1 MNKKAGKRLL
11 AWLLSALLA
20 GLLTT
25 PCLAQG
31 DAAPRGYVALTFDD
45 GPTAGVTTALLE
57 GLAQRNVNATFF
69 LCGYRIELF
78 PELIE
83 AYADAGHEIGIHGY
97 SHAYLNELDA
107 TGCWLELHQT
117 LDLLE
122 AQNVRPTLFRA
133 PGGLV
138 SQTLQ
143 TEAALAGLSL
153 IHWSVDPQ
161 DWCCT
166 DPDELVERVMSKVQ
180 PGDIILMHEL
190 KLSSV
195 QAALTIID
203 CLRQR
208 GLEPV
213 TVSQLATLTGR
224 TLEPGGTYFRFS

>member
-1 MNKKAGKRLL
+1 MRLHVGKRLL
-11 AWLLSALLA
+11 AVVLSALLV
-20 GLLTT
+20 GGGTS
-25 PCLAQG
+25 PCLAEG
-31 DAAPRGYVALTFDD
+31 DAAPLGYVALTFDD
-45 GPTAGVTTALLE
+45 GPTAGVTAALLA
-57 GLAQRNVNATFF
+57 GLRERNVNATFF

-78 PELIE
+78 PELIS

-107 TGCWLELHQT
+107 DGCRKELYQT

-122 AQNVRPTLFRA
+122 GREIRLFRA

-138 SQTLQ
+138 SDTLQ
-143 TEAALAGLSL
+143 TEAALAGLS
-153 IHWSVDPQ
+153 IIGWSVDPQ

-166 DPDELVERVMSKVQ
+166 DPDTLVERVMSKVR

-190 KLSSV
+190 KASSV

-203 CLRQR
+203 RLRQR

-213 TVSQLATLTGR
+213 TVSQLAALGGQAP
-224 TLEPGGTYFRFS
+224 EPGGIYYRFP

>member
-1 MNKKAGKRLL
+1 MNKHGGKRLSAL
-11 AWLLSALLA
+11 LLSALLA
-20 GLLTT
+20 GLLTM
-25 PCLAQG
+25 PCFAQG

-45 GPTAGVTTALLE
+45 GPTAGVTSTLLE
-57 GLAQRNVNATFF
+57 GLAGRKVNATFF

-83 AYADAGHEIGIHGY
+83 DYVAGGHEIGIHGY
-97 SHAYLNELDA
+97 SHAYLNDLDA
-107 TGCWLELHQT
+107 TGCWQELHQT

-122 AQNVRPTLFRA
+122 VQGVHPTLFRA
-133 PGGLV
+133 PGGLT

-166 DPDELVERVMSKVQ
+166 DPEVLVERVMSKVQ

-190 KLSSV
+190 KDSSV
-195 QAALTIID
+195 QAALSIID

-213 TVSQLATLTGR
+213 TVSQLAALEGKTLK
-224 TLEPGGTYFRFS
+224 PGGTYFRFS